1 MSECLR
7 SGQVCTS
14 DAPGEHTLGPK
25 LCWYDERVDV
35 KTEKIR
41 EREGQEEMRSTDV
54 SRTEMEQAGTGRQLG
69 PSQVTRG
76 ITRVSGHP
84 KRGGIIWAKAS
95 NILGVGLSEVQV
107 IQ

>member
-1 MSECLR
+1 MMSELMLR
-7 SGQVCTS
+7 
-14 DAPGEHTLGPK
+14 LRK
-25 LCWYDERVDV
+25 Y
-35 KTEKIR
+35 

-54 SRTEMEQAGTGRQLG
+54 SRTEMEQAGTGRELG